1 MARAQSRVGYPCCIG
16 AHVLDT
22 RAGTCPALTQ
32 PQWPL
37 AELYRQLPSPPR
49 RYVDVDDLP
58 LRCTLYTYQQNSL
71 SKLLQRENDPESY
84 CDPYYLQRTAPIPFQ
99 GQRTYVMD
107 PTTYEFFPR
116 TSVNVYPDVLGGIL
130 CDEMG
135 VGKTMICLALI
146 LATLT
151 EVSQP
156 AQEPMAS
163 ATTSELALSFP
174 EREYQASDPA
184 EALTMDRIV
193 TAEFGAP
200 SPGERLSRVRKPTQ
214 PEPEPAPPVEQPQR
228 TVSLAHIAAHRLRTT
243 SRAPPLDT
251 LPPQL
256 QELMGAVSAPFIHL
270 WPPPPTRMSRV
281 SQSRTPLRVYLTSAT
296 LVLVP
301 LTLLVQWTEEIE
313 KHCLPGSLRVLALA
327 DAHTP
332 LPDALCLAQDYDV
345 VLMSH
350 ARFGKEA
357 GDEQHGMRSDLD
369 ASPLL
374 QVFWKRLI
382 IDEGNILA
390 GDSLVVR
397 LCSYLRVERRWIV
410 TGTPTEAMVGSSLR
424 AAGHTAQERARSAK
438 AWSAA
443 ERKSLDRLKL
453 LLVRFLRLAPFVGAP
468 VGMASAARASG
479 LPSGKERDWNALMA
493 SPPQADGLWSAKFR
507 LYDVLSR
514 LMVRNRVEDVDKECP
529 LPPLEHRVVP
539 LVLSDVER
547 KTYNVLQSLIV
558 LNAALSEETDKD
570 YFFHASNRK
579 ALAAVMENLALA
591 CFHFAGQGFLEQT
604 QSARQLIES
613 QQAKLQPRYQTPVR
627 EAIAQL
633 DGALGDA
640 AWQAHLAAGDV
651 LYAVDDAASALVQ
664 AWSGGRP
671 GGITA
676 DELVHLRRAAAAV
689 FRDADLDAEDMLEEL
704 ITKGMHYAR
713 RKAGKPVAAHD
724 TPKAAAALASDSA
737 TASANLQRARHS
749 VQPRGRARAP
759 WEDVVEVPAGL
770 HDIGIRATSSTKLNA
785 LLDEILAAAASE
797 KILVFSMHE
806 NMLFELAA
814 ALDVAQV
821 PYLCYVAGMPQKLRN
836 EYASTFARTPTYRCL
851 LMSTTVGGRGLDLH
865 CASRVIFTEP
875 VWQPDLE
882 SQAVKRAWR
891 MGQTQRVV
899 VSTYV
904 MQNTFEQEMLA
915 RKHDRMKRVGEDVAG
930 DTKQLT
936 DDPGM
941 RDFVAHPRFVP
952 AQAHSGAALGLSLFD
967 TERPWH
973 EGASKRRK
981 YVE

>member
-785 LLDEILAAAASE
+785 LLDEILAAAPSE

-915 RKHDRMKRVGEDVAG
+915 RKHDRMKHVGEEVAG

-952 AQAHSGAALGLSLFD
+952 AQAHSGTTLGLSLFD